1 MNAKFNKVQRKRLK
15 AFVNRAPLPIQCA
28 TVMSG
33 TNPDAHCV
41 TAIFSFQ
48 FFLHRQAK
56 QKMNEMNPAKK
67 LILKQFKIINTNV
80 SEKLW
85 SF

>member
-56 QKMNEMNPAKK
+56 QKNERNEPSKK
-67 LILKQFKIINTNV
+67 VNLKAI
-80 SEKLW
+80 
-85 SF
+85 